1 MQKPPLR
8 PERPY
13 FSSGPCAKPPGW
25 QLDWL
30 ADAALGRSHRSALG
44 KAKLKEVIDRHRAL
58 LNIPADYRIAIT
70 PASDTGA
77 FEMCLWSMLGPRPV
91 DVIAFESFGFVWTTD
106 ILKQLKTPNA
116 RDIRAGY
123 GALPDLSQADAQNN
137 DVIFTW
143 NGTSGGARVPNGD
156 WIPSGRT
163 GLTFCDATSA
173 IFAYDLPWDKL
184 DVTTWSWQKC
194 LGSEAAHGMLVLSPR
209 AVERLETYK
218 TDHALP
224 KLFRM
229 TKDAKL
235 TEGLFAGETINTPS
249 MLAVEDCIACLKWV
263 ERAGG
268 LTTMLQRTEDN
279 YRTLEKIVA
288 DASWMEFLAKDE
300 TVRSK
305 TSVCVAI
312 TDPGFCALDD
322 AAQNTFVKKMT
333 GLLDKEGVAYDIAGY
348 RDAPPSLRIWCGPT
362 VEAADIA
369 ALGPWLDWAFAQTSE
384 QMKEVAA

>member
-1 MQKPPLR
+1 MQKPHIKPA
-8 PERPY
+8 RPY

-25 QLDWL
+25 TLEWL
-30 ADAALGRSHRSALG
+30 KDAALGRSHRSGLG
-44 KAKLKEVIDRHRAL
+44 KGKLKEIIDRHRAL

-77 FEMCLWSMLGPRPV
+77 FEMCLWSMLGPKPV

-106 ILKQLKTPNA
+106 ILKQLKIQSA

-123 GALPDLSQADAQNN
+123 GELPDLKQADALNN
-137 DVIFTW
+137 DIVFTW
-143 NGTSGGARVPNGD
+143 NGTSGGARVPDGN
-156 WIPSGRT
+156 WIPSDRM

-173 IFAYDLPWDKL
+173 VFAYDLPWDKL

-209 AVERLETYK
+209 AVERLETFK
-218 TDHALP
+218 TTHALP

-229 TKDAKL
+229 TKDGKIA
-235 TEGLFAGETINTPS
+235 EGIFVGETINTPS
-249 MLAVEDCIACLKWV
+249 MLAVEDCLACLKWV
-263 ERAGG
+263 EQSGG
-268 LTTMLQRTEDN
+268 LTAMLDRTEKN
-279 YRTLEKIVA
+279 YKALEGVVNA
-288 DASWMEFLAKDE
+288 ASWMEFLAKDE
-300 TVRSK
+300 SVRSK

-312 TDPGFCALDD
+312 TDPGFCALDET
-322 AAQNTFVKKMT
+322 AQNAFVKKMT

-362 VEAADIA
+362 IEADDIA
-369 ALGPWLDWAFAQTSE
+369 ALGPWLDWAFAETAAQL
-384 QMKEVAA
+384 KEAA